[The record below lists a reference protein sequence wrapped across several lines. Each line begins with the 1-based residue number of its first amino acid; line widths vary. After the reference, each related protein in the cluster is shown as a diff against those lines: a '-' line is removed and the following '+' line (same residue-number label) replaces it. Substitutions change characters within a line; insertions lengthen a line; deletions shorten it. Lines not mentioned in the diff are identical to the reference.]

1 MSVLKIK
8 KNYFHANKLRASHRD
23 QYKRFTR
30 SKIGN
35 FFYTLFLVVFGL
47 YSILPMIY
55 SVVTSFKPL
64 DELLVYPPKFFVRRP
79 TLTNYMILPSLLDNL
94 QVPLTRYIFNSLF
107 ISIVTTILHVIVASM
122 GAYVLSKS
130 NIRGKKIIF
139 SIIQFSLLYNAYTL
153 AIPRYLIYSY
163 TGMIDTYWAYILP
176 AIPSSMGVFLMKQY
190 MDAAVPNALIEAA
203 RIDGAG
209 TFRVF
214 WQLVMPIVRPAW
226 LTLTLFAFRDL
237 WQMQPGGTIFSEEL
251 KLLPAAASTIAA
263 GGLTRQGSAMAVTV
277 LMMLPPILVYMVS
290 QGSVTKTM
298 SSSGIK

>member
-1 MSVLKIK
+1 MLKFK
-8 KNYFHANKLRASHRD
+8 KNYYHANKLRASRKD

-30 SKIGN
+30 SGVGN

-55 SVVTSFKPL
+55 SIVTSFKPL
-64 DELLVYPPKFFVRRP
+64 DELLVFPPRFWVQRP
-79 TLTNYMILPSLLDNL
+79 TIANYAVLPSLLDNL
-94 QVPLTRYIFNSLF
+94 QVPLSRYVFNSLF
-107 ISIVTTILHVIVASM
+107 ISIATTILHVLVASM

-130 NIRGKKIIF
+130 NIIGKKVIF

-163 TGMIDTYWAYILP
+163 SGMIDTFWVYILP

-209 TFRVF
+209 TTRVF
-214 WQLVMPIVRPAW
+214 WQLTMPIVRPAW

-237 WQMQPGGTIFSEEL
+237 WTMQPGGTIFSEEL

-277 LMMLPPILVYMVS
+277 IMMIPPIVVYMIS

>member
-1 MSVLKIK
+1 MFKFK
-8 KNYFHANKLRASHRD
+8 KNYFHANRLRASRKD

-30 SKIGN
+30 SGLGN
-35 FFYTLFLVVFGL
+35 FFYTLFLVLFGL

-55 SVVTSFKPL
+55 SIVTSLKPL
-64 DELLVYPPKFFVRRP
+64 DELLVFPPKFWVERP
-79 TLTNYMILPSLLDNL
+79 TLANYAILPSLLDNL
-94 QVPLTRYIFNSLF
+94 QVPLSRYVFNSLF
-107 ISIVTTILHVIVASM
+107 ISIATTILHVLVASM

-130 NIRGKKIIF
+130 QIRGKKLIF

-163 TGMIDTYWAYILP
+163 SGMIDTYWVYILP

-209 TFRVF
+209 TLRVF
-214 WQLVMPIVRPAW
+214 WQLTMPIVRPAW

-237 WQMQPGGTIFSEEL
+237 WTMQPGGTIFSEEL

-277 LMMLPPILVYMVS
+277 LMMIPPILVYMVS